1 MSSIFNSGIKVFKHL
16 VSGRAFS
23 SRNYGLSDLLMYA
36 KMIDQGIILQ
46 SDGSFL
52 CAFWFRGSDLE
63 TSTDEELAILS
74 MQLNN
79 GFNLLGSGW
88 MFHVDTVRYSATDY
102 TAIEECFFTHA
113 THRLI
118 DEERRELYKNER
130 SHFENMYVISFTYKP
145 KIDIGTKMGLFFR
158 AEHNNADNND
168 YSYHLKYFKNKI
180 NEVSELLTK
189 ELNLEFMNSHSL
201 VSYISWT
208 LTGEAIDI
216 KLPIKY
222 GIFLKYLL
230 ATKDLIGG
238 ENPKIGD
245 KYIRAITIMGFP
257 SESYPG
263 ILDRLNYLDFEY
275 RFNTRFIM
283 ISQYEGSRMIDK
295 ISNLWYQKRVSAMDT
310 VKMSLAIESNIKVD
324 QNSESNYIDA
334 TSAKFLNESGSVK
347 FGFYTSTV
355 IIMDEDLNRVERNAA
370 QIRSVFRTIG
380 FQSQVERHHS
390 IEAFLGSLPG
400 YSYAN
405 VRKWLVHSLN
415 VADIMPSTSIWSGLT
430 HNPCSF
436 YADNNPPLFYARTN
450 GYTPMR
456 ISLHVEDNGHTLI
469 LGPTGSGKSTLLN
482 FIISQHFRYKNAR
495 VFVFDK
501 NRSSLPLCYSS
512 GGTFYDI
519 GQDNN
524 EVYFQPL
531 SNLEGDLDFD
541 FALNWLEELCRLNGL
556 NDRFNDNHRKSITKA
571 LSLMQQETAIDR
583 RTISYF
589 RHLVQDYDREIAD
602 ILDAFSQEFREFER
616 SSSGHSGFMNKIFDA
631 NNDTIQVNK
640 SVFTVFEMSKLMELG
655 DRVVIPALRYLIHV
669 VSKQFDSC
677 EPTLMVFDE
686 SFLFFKHPLFRERI
700 IEWIKT
706 MRKFNVAIV
715 FATTELAD
723 LFQYD
728 DLRSALK
735 TNCATKI
742 FLPNRK
748 ATTDDIAIQY
758 QSMGLN
764 EKQIE
769 LISHGMRGEYFYM
782 SDLGTRRFTLDLTPD
797 QASFAYVAK
806 TSSEDV
812 KRAIKLKNEK
822 PYEDFGYHWLKE
834 CGFAEDKRQLW
845 LRYSKEMKLKNIE

>member
-1 MSSIFNSGIKVFKHL
+1 MSKVFSFGLKAFKNF
-16 VSGRAFS
+16 VSGRTFS
-23 SRNYGLSDLLMYA
+23 SKNYGLSDLLMYA

-63 TSTDEELAILS
+63 TSTDEELSILS
-74 MQLNN
+74 AALNN

-102 TAIEECFFTHA
+102 TARDECFFTHA
-113 THRLI
+113 SHILI
-118 DEERRELYKNER
+118 DEERRELYENER
-130 SHFENMYVISFTYKP
+130 NHFENMYVISFTYKP
-145 KIDIGTKMGLFFR
+145 KIDIGSKMGLFFR
-158 AEHNNADNND
+158 SENSNIDNND

-180 NEVSELLTK
+180 GEVSEILTH
-189 ELNLEFMNSHSL
+189 ELNFEIMDSHSL
-201 VSYISWT
+201 MSYISWAI
-208 LTGEAIDI
+208 TGEAVDI

-222 GIFLKYLL
+222 GVFLKYLL
-230 ATKDLIGG
+230 ASKDLIGG

-257 SESYPG
+257 NESYPG
-263 ILDRLNYLDFEY
+263 ILDRLNYVDFEY

-283 ISQYEGSRMIDK
+283 ISQYEGSKMIDK
-295 ISNLWYQKRVSAMDT
+295 ISNLWCQKRVSAMDT
-310 VKMSLAIESNIKVD
+310 VKMSLSIESNVKVD
-324 QNSESNYIDA
+324 KNSESNYIDA

-355 IIMDEDLNRVERNAA
+355 IIMDEDINVVERNAA
-370 QIRSVFRTIG
+370 QIRSIFRAIG

-405 VRKWLVHSLN
+405 VRKWLIHSLN

-436 YADNNPPLFYARTN
+436 YANNNPPLFYARTN
-450 GYTPMR
+450 GHTPMR

-469 LGPTGSGKSTLLN
+469 IGPTGSGKSTLLN
-482 FIISQHFRYKNAR
+482 FIIAQHFRYKNSR

-512 GGTFYDI
+512 GGVFYDI
-519 GQDNN
+519 GEVSN

-531 SNLEGDLDFD
+531 SSLESDLDFD
-541 FALNWLEELCRLNGL
+541 FAINWVEELCKLNGL

-571 LSLMQQETAIDR
+571 LTLMQKETLLDR
-583 RTISYF
+583 RTISYL
-589 RHLVQDYDREIAD
+589 RHLVQDYDGEIAD
-602 ILDAFSQEFREFER
+602 ILDNFSQEMREVER
-616 SSSGHSGFMNKIFDA
+616 STSGKSGFMNKIFDS
-631 NNDTIQVNK
+631 NSDTVQVNK
-640 SVFTVFEMSKLMELG
+640 SSFTVFEMSRLMELG
-655 DRVVIPALRYLIHV
+655 DKVVIPALRYLIHV

-677 EPTLMVFDE
+677 EPTLMIFDE

-723 LFQYD
+723 LFRYD

-748 ATTDDIAIQY
+748 ATTGDISVQY

-769 LISHGMRGEYFYM
+769 LIAHGVRSEYFYM
-782 SDLGTRRFTLDLTPD
+782 SDLGTRRFTLDLHRD
-797 QASFAYVAK
+797 QAAFAFIAK
-806 TSSEDV
+806 TSADDV
-812 KRAIKLKNEK
+812 RRAIKLKNEK
-822 PYEDFGYHWLKE
+822 PYEEFGVNWLQE
-834 CGFAEDKRQLW
+834 CGLSEDKQQQW
-845 LRYSKEMKLKNIE
+845 MKYYKEIKAKNT